1 MGAAARRAL
10 CLSLLVLN
18 VLVGA
23 GDAADEPRTPQRE
36 TPSPA
41 AIPVAEVATRAAEV
55 ASLLREITTRLA
67 PSPEIDTIEKNLP
80 GLHKLIDLELAAAKS
95 ILQGQPSLDMLQAQQ
110 QLWQQR
116 QVQTTAWLTAL
127 TQRATRIEEALGRL
141 AGLRKTWLETRE
153 AAFAAPAPT
162 PILGQIETALAS
174 IDATEKLLVAQRTA
188 VLDLQSVVAQE
199 VGRSGTALAEFTQA
213 QQHAVGGILA
223 REGPPLWSA
232 WVWNDVRSSFPVRIR
247 QIGAGYWADLDRYAR
262 EPRGMPLHVGMF
274 AALALLL
281 MEARRRIRRFSPGLE
296 GPSAATAVF
305 DRPYAATVIVAL
317 LTVASPYLLVPPTIR
332 NLLVVLGLAAA
343 IRLTQPTIDQRIVPE
358 LYALWALFAL
368 DSFRGVL
375 AGVPAVE
382 QALLIVEAL
391 AGLAVLGYSMS
402 RGGLRASTAPA
413 ETESLPGLRF
423 AAGLVMV
430 GFALTLIAAGTGY
443 LRLARLLA
451 SGILGSGALALMLHA
466 GVRVLTGLVA
476 FALRIWPLR
485 LLHFVRDHRDLL
497 ERRIRRARWSGRR
510 PSGGWSARW
519 TTSGCCNRPSPPPEP
534 C

>member
-199 VGRSGTALAEFTQA
+199 VGRSGTTASMKTT
-213 QQHAVGGILA
+213 
-223 REGPPLWSA
+223 
-232 WVWNDVRSSFPVRIR
+232 SSGSHHLR
-247 QIGAGYWADLDRYAR
+247 WLSS
-262 EPRGMPLHVGMF
+262 PRPSST
-274 AALALLL
+274 
-281 MEARRRIRRFSPGLE
+281 R
-296 GPSAATAVF
+296 SAAFWPGKARLSGARGSGMTCAARSRCVSGRSGPATGRTSTA
-305 DRPYAATVIVAL
+305 T
-317 LTVASPYLLVPPTIR
+317 
-332 NLLVVLGLAAA
+332 LA
-343 IRLTQPTIDQRIVPE
+343 
-358 LYALWALFAL
+358 
-368 DSFRGVL
+368 
-375 AGVPAVE
+375 
-382 QALLIVEAL
+382 
-391 AGLAVLGYSMS
+391 S
-402 RGGLRASTAPA
+402 RGECPCTSAC
-413 ETESLPGLRF
+413 LPRS
-423 AAGLVMV
+423 
-430 GFALTLIAAGTGY
+430 
-443 LRLARLLA
+443 R
-451 SGILGSGALALMLHA
+451 
-466 GVRVLTGLVA
+466 
-476 FALRIWPLR
+476 
-485 LLHFVRDHRDLL
+485 
-497 ERRIRRARWSGRR
+497 
-510 PSGGWSARW
+510 
-519 TTSGCCNRPSPPPEP
+519 CC
-534 C
+534 